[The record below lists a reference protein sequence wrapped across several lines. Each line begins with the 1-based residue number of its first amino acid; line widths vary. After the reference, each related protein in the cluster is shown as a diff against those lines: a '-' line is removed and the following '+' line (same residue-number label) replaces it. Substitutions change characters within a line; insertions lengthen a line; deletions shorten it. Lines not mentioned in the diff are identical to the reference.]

1 VLLAELEPETGRQAR
16 VVRAQRRVR
25 DVPEDLVPHE
35 LHAVAVRRAR
45 HLVRGA
51 QVDLDRSVDHAEHA
65 LVELDRAGQDCLAL
79 GSELRAAI
87 RPKYLVQGLREDGL
101 VHRLQARRECAHVAR
116 AVEV

>member
-1 VLLAELEPETGRQAR
+1 MTL
-16 VVRAQRRVR
+16 RRGS
-25 DVPEDLVPHE
+25 PSILSPQLVP
-35 LHAVAVRRAR
+35 L

-87 RPKYLVQGLREDGL
+87 RPKYL
-101 VHRLQARRECAHVAR
+101 R
-116 AVEV
+116 ADSSQFS